1 MSNRAPVRNPTGKIG
16 ILDLGSNTVLLLVL
30 DQSADV
36 VSDEARITR
45 LGQGVFESGRL
56 LPVAR
61 SRTSAAIE
69 ELSALARR
77 HGVERLIAVGT
88 EALRRAGD
96 GAEFLGDLRTRGL
109 VDEVRL
115 LSGEEEARYAVEA
128 SLRSAPGTGTLT
140 AVDVGGGSTEV
151 SCAEPGRPVL
161 ARSLPLGSMRLTER
175 CVTTDPVSI
184 QELASLR
191 KAARAE
197 ASRLDLPR
205 AASVVAVAGT
215 ATSLAALELSLEPY
229 DPDRAEGLE
238 LGASQLDGW
247 ILRLAGMPAAERE
260 ALPGLEPGRADVIVA
275 GAVILAEVVAALG
288 ARRFRVSGRG
298 VRFGVALEWLGAR
311 SI

>member
-1 MSNRAPVRNPTGKIG
+1 MRNPTGKIG

-45 LGQGVFESGRL
+45 LGQGVFASGRL

-115 LSGEEEARYAVEA
+115 
-128 SLRSAPGTGTLT
+128 
-140 AVDVGGGSTEV
+140 
-151 SCAEPGRPVL
+151 
-161 ARSLPLGSMRLTER
+161 TER

-184 QELASLR
+184 QELARLR

-205 AASVVAVAGT
+205 AASVAAVAGSRGWSVGLPSST
-215 ATSLAALELSLEPY
+215 AGSC
-229 DPDRAEGLE
+229 
-238 LGASQLDGW
+238 GW
-247 ILRLAGMPAAERE
+247 RGCRLP
-260 ALPGLEPGRADVIVA
+260 
-275 GAVILAEVVAALG
+275 
-288 ARRFRVSGRG
+288 SGRPCQ
-298 VRFGVALEWLGAR
+298 ASSPGAPT
-311 SI
+311 